1 MDASV
6 PSLLILIHMLLP
18 KLDNN
23 TWSTLAIE
31 SVLIVL
37 SVILGFLVTEWRQT
51 QENEDLAQTAKEN
64 VLSEIESNY
73 GDVMEAQ
80 LYHIT
85 LRDTLQSL
93 DDPTPETVSRIV
105 SSGFILSNGS
115 QRAGIVSPAN
125 VLGTAW
131 TTAQTTGAIRY
142 LDLGDIQMLSSVY
155 EAQDSY
161 RQHRNWFGQAFMATT
176 LQQGAVGLL
185 GNYRNFDIVLA
196 QFASQEQQLLGAYE
210 RVLQHFDR
218 TPPSGTLSVERP
230 AAPGGLPAR

>member
-31 SVLIVL
+31 SLLIVL

-51 QENEDLAQTAKEN
+51 QENENLAQTAKEN
-64 VLSEIESNY
+64 VLSEIEGNY
-73 GDVMEAQ
+73 EDVREAQ
-80 LYHIT
+80 FYHLT
-85 LRDTLQSL
+85 LRDTLRSL
-93 DDPTPETVSRIV
+93 DDPTPETVSGIV
-105 SSGFILSNGS
+105 TGGITLSNGGR
-115 QRAGIVSPAN
+115 RAGIVSPAN

-155 EAQDSY
+155 EAQEAY
-161 RQHRNWFGQAFMATT
+161 RQHRDWFGQAFMTT
-176 LQQGAVGLL
+176 SLQEGAIGLL
-185 GNYRNFDIVLA
+185 ENYRNVDVVLA
-196 QFASQEQQLLGAYE
+196 QFASQEQQLLSAYE
-210 RVLQHFDR
+210 RVLQHFGR
-218 TPPSGTLSVERP
+218 TPPSDSLSVESLGG
-230 AAPGGLPAR
+230 PGISLTR